1 MPPKGTIEPRRIC
14 PWCTKEV
21 AEGYMW
27 LHKKNFC
34 PMRPAR
40 QEEVRAEAM
49 GISKLSVPP
58 GIKNDGTPAM
68 GAIPIIGPKSQL
80 TSNNIASINLM
91 EEYNAMVKVMKKKKE
106 EEEAGEEYQCASC
119 NSVFTAVKRPKH
131 CPECGIEVA

>member
-27 LHKKNFC
+27 LHKKNYC
-34 PMRPAR
+34 PMRPQR

-49 GISKLSVPP
+49 GTPKLSIPP
-58 GIKNDGTPAM
+58 GIKGDGTAAM
-68 GAIPIIGPKSQL
+68 SAIPLIGAKSQL
-80 TSNNIASINLM
+80 TSNNITPINLM
-91 EEYNAMVKVMKKKKE
+91 EEYNAMVKVMKKRKE
-106 EEEAGEEYQCASC
+106 EEEAGEEYQCGGC
-119 NSVFTAVKRPKH
+119 NSIFTAAKRPKH